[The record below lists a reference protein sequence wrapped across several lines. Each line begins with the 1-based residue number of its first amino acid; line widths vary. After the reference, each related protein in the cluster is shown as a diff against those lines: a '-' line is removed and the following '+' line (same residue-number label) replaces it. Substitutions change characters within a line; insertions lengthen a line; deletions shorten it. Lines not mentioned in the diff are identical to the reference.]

1 MSARPS
7 TEAAPV
13 AAPAVETPAPEP
25 TTTTPPPAA
34 APQPSTPPR
43 EPEPPHPMVHLRV
56 LIISGQFHTFSF
68 EPETTV
74 GRMKE
79 LIWSM
84 WPSEWTDPG
93 QPPSPTWLRVLYSGR
108 VLSDDSTLAGN
119 NLATSLSATETTI
132 VHLSIRSFSVH
143 NDDPDAKKHGFTR
156 ATSRLS
162 GTHSTRNAPGE
173 EVSGCKCIIM

>member
-1 MSARPS
+1 MSPRPS
-7 TEAAPV
+7 TDAAAAPV
-13 AAPAVETPAPEP
+13 ATADVPAPTATPAPAVPTP
-25 TTTTPPPAA
+25 TP
-34 APQPSTPPR
+34 PPR

-84 WPSEWTDPG
+84 WPSDPG

-108 VLSDDSTLAGN
+108 VLSDDSTL
-119 NLATSLSATETTI
+119 TETTI

-143 NDDPDAKKHGFTR
+143 NDDPDTKKNGFAR
-156 ATSRLS
+156 ATSRQS
-162 GTHSTRNAPGE
+162 ASHSVRNAQGE
-173 EVSGCKCIIM
+173 DVAGCKCIIM